1 MKALQSVNR
10 RALELKARDAGNPEA
25 RSRMNF
31 GLYFFSTAGRPGP
44 EGEPLSGPDDGKPN
58 A

>member
-1 MKALQSVNR
+1 
-10 RALELKARDAGNPEA
+10 LELKARDAGNPAA

-31 GLYFFSTAGRPGP
+31 GLYFFSTAGRPSP
-44 EGEPLSGPDDGKPN
+44 EVEPASPSDDEEPN